1 MKKFRGRRP
10 SGARR
15 LHAQTKVPVGE
26 RAALIAAR
34 EALGLNRPQLA
45 AKMGRSRSYVFRVET
60 GVIDPGLTTIA
71 VWLKALGGDTTI
83 HLFEPHPRVRMWS
96 ELVARDIHKV
106 IAQENNN
113 VAA

>member
-1 MKKFRGRRP
+1 MERKARGRRP
-10 SGARR
+10 SGSRR

-26 RAALIAAR
+26 RTALIAAR

-60 GVIDPGLTTIA
+60 GVIDPGLATIA
-71 VWLKALGGDTTI
+71 AWLKALGRDATI
-83 HLFEPHPRVRMWS
+83 HLFEPHPRVRLWS

-106 IAQENNN
+106 LSQDTN